1 MAFRA
6 TTAFLVGGALVCSG
20 VAAGDMAAV
29 FAQASQATQPRPRP
43 IAAENQGAPGPFD
56 DLIGALRA
64 EIEAGDLIVRRS
76 ALEIRLTLDAR
87 VHFESGSADLS
98 ARGRALLGRLAP
110 ALAKFSGHQIIVEG
124 HADNNPILGPLRARY
139 ATNWE
144 LAAARAV
151 TVARYLTE
159 SGGIAPQSVS
169 AASFG
174 EHQPSASNDTSAGRA
189 ENRRIELSIARSV
202 PQAPAPEAQRTR
214 STQRPRPAD
223 GARQTNPPP
232 RAPVEASPSAAPAPS
247 PGEDEV
253 DLRR

>member
-6 TTAFLVGGALVCSG
+6 TTAFLVGAALTGSSG
-20 VAAGDMAAV
+20 IAWDPAALQ
-29 FAQASQATQPRPRP
+29 AQALPEENTEPRS

-174 EHQPSASNDTSAGRA
+174 EHQPSASNRTRAGRA
-189 ENRRIELSIARSV
+189 ENRRIELIIARTLA
-202 PQAPAPEAQRTR
+202 PAPAPEAQRTR

-232 RAPVEASPSAAPAPS
+232 RAPVDASPSAAPAPS